1 MIAARQHVADIKAV
15 DSGWLDDDVEVSVCA
30 VFWPVVG
37 LNGRV
42 LPRLDTPFD
51 VDLFVSGYAYK
62 LTGVGF
68 NTRAGRA
75 FLRLAKSKR
84 LEMML
89 VCILT
94 SQTF

>member
-1 MIAARQHVADIKAV
+1 MYAQR
-15 DSGWLDDDVEVSVCA
+15 SVRL
-30 VFWPVVG
+30 WG

-51 VDLFVSGYAYK
+51 VDVFVSGYAYK